1 MGVKIK
7 VIAKVQNF
15 SDCLSGQYFLNRSSF
30 CEGGKVMHH
39 RKLECHGGN
48 TGWLDIYRVRVTVR
62 AHIIKI

>member
-15 SDCLSGQYFLNRSSF
+15 SECLSGRYFLNCSSF
-30 CEGGKVMHH
+30 CKGGKVMHH
-39 RKLECHGGN
+39 RKLECRGGK
-48 TGWLDIYRVRVTVR
+48 TGLDICRVRVTVR